1 MNRFIA
7 VGAAALALA
16 AGATYWLNS
25 APAPATG
32 EIPFAATAQE
42 SAEDGEAA
50 EDVDTSTITEM
61 TLGDPDAPVTMIEY
75 ASFTCPHCANFHAN
89 QFKKLKKDYID
100 TGEVHFIYRDVFFDR
115 FGLWASMVA
124 RCGGE
129 DRFFGI
135 TDMIFAQQQD
145 WIGDGQDPVAIA
157 DRLRKIGKVA
167 GLDDDALDACLKDD
181 KWAKTLYGWFR
192 ENAEADE
199 VNSTPTLVINGE
211 KYSNQSYDKLADIID
226 GELPG

>member
-1 MNRFIA
+1 MNRIITLGA
-7 VGAAALALA
+7 VALAVVAGAA
-16 AGATYWLNS
+16 YWLNS

-42 SAEDGEAA
+42 SAEDGSAA
-50 EDVDTSTITEM
+50 EDVDTSTIQEM

-75 ASFTCPHCANFHAN
+75 ASFTCPHCADFHAN
-89 QFKKLKKDYID
+89 QFKKLKKDYIA
-100 TGEVHFIYRDVFFDR
+100 TGKVHFIYRDVYFDR

-135 TDMIFAQQQD
+135 TDMIYAQQKE

-157 DRLRKIGKVA
+157 EPAAQDRQGGGA
-167 GLDDDALDACLKDD
+167 GGRHARRLPQGRQMGQDALQLVP
-181 KWAKTLYGWFR
+181 R
-192 ENAEADE
+192 ECRRRR
-199 VNSTPTLVINGE
+199 
-211 KYSNQSYDKLADIID
+211 
-226 GELPG
+226 GELDAELRHQRRKVFQPVL